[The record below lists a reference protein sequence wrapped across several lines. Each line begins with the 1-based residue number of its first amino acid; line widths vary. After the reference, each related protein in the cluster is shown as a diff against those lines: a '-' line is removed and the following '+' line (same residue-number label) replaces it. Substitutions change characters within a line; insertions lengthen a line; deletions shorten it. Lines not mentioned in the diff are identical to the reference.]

1 MIEGRSILNNSVL
14 SYTMKLEGEMS
25 NSFSI
30 TTSIIF
36 IMNIEFILWI
46 KRISLKVVRLISEL
60 SLISFF
66 IDRF

>member
-46 KRISLKVVRLISEL
+46 KRISLKVVRLIAEL